1 MANIEKNMPQTPV
14 AGEKKESALQTA
26 KKVFK
31 ITGKVLFRLRK
42 IFMAIPVVYAALRL
56 AEYCRENLPEMVG
69 LDIQASGEF
78 AHLIEREQAIEGCLV
93 ITGACLVLMLFSR
106 RSVYPWIISMF
117 TLILPVLLLMV
128 NYFHG

>member
-1 MANIEKNMPQTPV
+1 MANIEKNMPQTQV
-14 AGEKKESALQTA
+14 ADVKNAGVWQTI
-26 KKVFK
+26 KKVFR
-31 ITGKVLFRLRK
+31 IIGMVLFRLRK
-42 IFMAIPVVYAALRL
+42 IFMAIPVVYAALQL

-78 AHLIEREQAIEGCLV
+78 AHLVEREQAIEGCLI

-106 RSVYPWIISMF
+106 RSVYPWIISIF

>member
-1 MANIEKNMPQTPV
+1 MANIEKNMPQTQAADV
-14 AGEKKESALQTA
+14 KNASVWQTI
-26 KKVFK
+26 KKVFR
-31 ITGKVLFRLRK
+31 IIGMVLFRLRK
-42 IFMAIPVVYAALRL
+42 IFMAIPVVYAALQL
-56 AEYCRENLPEMVG
+56 ADYCRENLPEMVG

-78 AHLIEREQAIEGCLV
+78 AHLVEREQAIEGCLI

-106 RSVYPWIISMF
+106 RSVYPWIISIF

>member
-1 MANIEKNMPQTPV
+1 MANIENNMPKPQV
-14 AGEKKESALQTA
+14 ADENKDSALQTA
-26 KKVFK
+26 KKVLK
-31 ITGKVLFRLRK
+31 IIGKVLFRLRK

>member
-1 MANIEKNMPQTPV
+1 MANIENNMPKPQV
-14 AGEKKESALQTA
+14 ADEKKGSALDKA
-26 KKVFK
+26 KKVFR
-31 ITGKVLFRLRK
+31 IIGMVLFRLRK

-56 AEYCRENLPEMVG
+56 AEYCREKLPEMVG

>member
-1 MANIEKNMPQTPV
+1 
-14 AGEKKESALQTA
+14 
-26 KKVFK
+26 
-31 ITGKVLFRLRK
+31 
-42 IFMAIPVVYAALRL
+42 
-56 AEYCRENLPEMVG
+56 MVG

-78 AHLIEREQAIEGCLV
+78 AHLVEREQAIEGCLI

-106 RSVYPWIISMF
+106 RSVYPWIISIF

>member
-1 MANIEKNMPQTPV
+1 MANIEKNMPQTQV
-14 AGEKKESALQTA
+14 ADERKGNALQTT

-31 ITGKVLFRLRK
+31 IIGKVLFRLRK
-42 IFMAIPVVYAALRL
+42 IFMAIPVVYAALQL
-56 AEYCRENLPEMVG
+56 ADYCRENLPEMVG

-106 RSVYPWIISMF
+106 RSVYPWIISIF
-117 TLILPVLLLMV
+117 SLVLPLLIWVTNVFP
-128 NYFHG
+128 G

>member
-1 MANIEKNMPQTPV
+1 MANIEKERHEPQVTE
-14 AGEKKESALQTA
+14 EKKGNALQTTG
-26 KKVFK
+26 KVFK
-31 ITGKVLFRLRK
+31 NIGIWLFRLRK
-42 IFMAIPVVYAALRL
+42 IFMAIPVVYAALQL
-56 AEYCRENLPEMVG
+56 ADYCRENLPEMVG

-78 AHLIEREQAIEGCLV
+78 AHLIAREQAVNGCLMV
-93 ITGACLVLMLFSR
+93 TGACLVLMLFSR

>member
-1 MANIEKNMPQTPV
+1 MANIEKNMPQTQAADV
-14 AGEKKESALQTA
+14 KKASVWQTI
-26 KKVFK
+26 KKVFR
-31 ITGKVLFRLRK
+31 IIGMVLFRLRK
-42 IFMAIPVVYAALRL
+42 IFMAIPVVYAALQL
-56 AEYCRENLPEMVG
+56 ADYCRENLPEMVG

-78 AHLIEREQAIEGCLV
+78 AHLVEREQVIEGCLI

-106 RSVYPWIISMF
+106 RSVYPWIISIF

>member
-1 MANIEKNMPQTPV
+1 MANIEKKMPQAQAV
-14 AGEKKESALQTA
+14 YEKKGDVLQTV

-31 ITGKVLFRLRK
+31 IIGQVLFRLRK

-56 AEYCRENLPEMVG
+56 ADYCRENLPEMVG

-78 AHLIEREQAIEGCLV
+78 AHLIEREQAVNGCLI

-106 RSVYPWIISMF
+106 RSVYPWIISIF

>member
-1 MANIEKNMPQTPV
+1 MANIEKNKPQTQV
-14 AGEKKESALQTA
+14 ADVQNGNALQTT

-31 ITGKVLFRLRK
+31 IIGTVIFRLRK

-56 AEYCRENLPEMVG
+56 ADYCRENLPEMVG

-93 ITGACLVLMLFSR
+93 ITGACLVMMLFSR
-106 RSVYPWIISMF
+106 RSVYPWIISIF